1 MLGGFLALQTSR
13 VKFVFAEEDLE
24 VVIGDAPTEDQPEN
38 AFVGGENKW
47 TFDSFVN
54 WELWWPDFPVLV
66 YFKETQTKPEGQI
79 HFFPILFNGT
89 QVRGTRMRC
98 PAGLTDSLGRSP
110 RCTRPCWRSA
120 GPRRTAAPAPSRPS
134 RPSSPPRTRS
144 EAGRCWRRLRAPR
157 FLFHALSISHSPLLS
172 YTCCSLVVVSSNL
185 ATFEITAC
193 WSAV

>member
-1 MLGGFLALQTSR
+1 MALQTSR

-144 EAGRCWRRLRAPR
+144 EAGRCRRRLRAPR
-157 FLFHALSISHSPLLS
+157 FLFHAFSISHSPLLS
-172 YTCCSLVVVSSNL
+172 YTCWSLVSSYL
-185 ATFEITAC
+185 ATFEITAS